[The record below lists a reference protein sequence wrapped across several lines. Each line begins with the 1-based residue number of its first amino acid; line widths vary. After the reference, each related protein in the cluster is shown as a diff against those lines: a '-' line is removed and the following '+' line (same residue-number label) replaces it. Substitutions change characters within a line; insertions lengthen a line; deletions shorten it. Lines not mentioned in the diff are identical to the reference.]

1 MEQGFGDRKH
11 LWVLVMLAMV
21 VSCSGGSRSGGDV
34 SEGEIIYQVSYPEMD
49 PKGSLVMMLPDELKI
64 TFKENKMKTSFKTA
78 AGVLRMDV
86 ISDADAYE
94 MINTI
99 EIFGDQYAVVID
111 SSADYRLGRSL
122 GNFKAEKTEEVVE
135 LAGKKVRKVNLY
147 FEGEDD
153 PKTIFVSDEF
163 DVVDPNWATIYG
175 SIQGMLME
183 YEIEHYDILMHL
195 KAADI
200 RLKEID
206 DSEFIVDEDCK
217 MMSQEEFDAFVRSN
231 LSILLDDL

>member
-1 MEQGFGDRKH
+1 MKESFGDRKH
-11 LWVLVMLAMV
+11 LWVMCVLALV
-21 VSCSGGSRSGGDV
+21 VSCSGGAGSRGDV
-34 SEGEIIYQVSYPEMD
+34 SEGEIIYQVSYPKMD
-49 PKGSLVMMLPDELKI
+49 PNGSLVMMLPDELKI

-111 SSADYRLGRSL
+111 SSADYRLGKSL
-122 GNFKAEKTEEVVE
+122 GNFQAEKTEEIVE

-206 DSEFIVDEDCK
+206 DAEFMIDEDCK
-217 MMSQEEFDAFVRSN
+217 MMSQKEFDDFVRSN